1 MNSYALEKQL
11 INEKVRL
18 PSVTDFAFWFPPTNH
33 LLRSSLSLLLI
44 LQAAVWSRFWP
55 LVLSQVAALEEV
67 RIGGRMTFG
76 GSLELKEHNLRESEF
91 VITT

>member
-44 LQAAVWSRFWP
+44 LQAAV
-55 LVLSQVAALEEV
+55 
-67 RIGGRMTFG
+67 
-76 GSLELKEHNLRESEF
+76 
-91 VITT
+91 